1 MVLELPSKNEFLAM
15 SAKSELVGSRIKFI
29 RIDKHMSQ
37 RETAVKV
44 GISQAHMSN
53 IECGRSHCTLENLI
67 KLGEVFEYPLR
78 DFFVDIDKEMDEA
91 KEEKSLFS
99 IVDLAN
105 ALIQLK
111 K

>member
-1 MVLELPSKNEFLAM
+1 MNA
-15 SAKSELVGSRIKFI
+15 
-29 RIDKHMSQ
+29 
-37 RETAVKV
+37 
-44 GISQAHMSN
+44 
-53 IECGRSHCTLENLI
+53 
-67 KLGEVFEYPLR
+67 PLR

-91 KEEKSLFS
+91 KEEKGLFS